1 MDPAFAQLF
10 SLDGKVAI
18 VTGAS
23 SGIGVAL
30 ARGLARAGANVV
42 VTARRQEMIDDTAA
56 MCRGYGVRS
65 SAWTADI
72 VDEAQFEGLFD
83 RTMTEYGRLDVLINN
98 AGFTDRTAL
107 RHDQNTMR
115 KFRAIVELDL
125 LATMNG
131 CRLAA
136 QRMLTQKPAG
146 GVIVNISSILGRSAS
161 EFRASAYHAA
171 KAGVDGLTRILAY
184 EYAREGI
191 RVNSLAP
198 SYFEGTE
205 MMDKVFEAA
214 PVTKAHTIE
223 RTPMGRLG
231 RPEDLEGAIAFLCS
245 DAGRFVTGHTLY
257 VDGGWSTGGGF
268 HQKPA
273 LWESELGRQD
283 PNWGKG

>member
-1 MDPAFAQLF
+1 MDPTFANLF
-10 SLDGKVAI
+10 SLDGKVAV

-30 ARGLARAGANVV
+30 ARGLARAGADVV
-42 VTARRQEMIDDTAA
+42 VTARRQEMIDETAA
-56 MCRGYGVRS
+56 MCRSFGGRA

-72 VDEAQFEGLFD
+72 TDEAQFEGLF
-83 RTMTEYGRLDVLINN
+83 TKTVEEYGRLDILVNN

-107 RHDQNTMR
+107 RHDQNSMR

-136 QRMLTQKPAG
+136 RQMLAQDPAG
-146 GVIVNISSILGRSAS
+146 GVIINISSILGKSAS

-171 KAGVDGLTRILAY
+171 KAGVDGLSRILAY

-191 RVNSLAP
+191 RVNSIAP

-205 MMDKVFEAA
+205 MMDQVFDAA
-214 PVTKAHTIE
+214 PQTKVHTIE

-245 DAGRFVTGHTLY
+245 DAGRFITGHTLY
-257 VDGGWSTGGGF
+257 VDGGWSIGGGF

-283 PNWGKG
+283 PNWGRR

>member
-1 MDPAFAQLF
+1 M
-10 SLDGKVAI
+10 
-18 VTGAS
+18 
-23 SGIGVAL
+23 
-30 ARGLARAGANVV
+30 
-42 VTARRQEMIDDTAA
+42 VTARRQEMIDATAE
-56 MCRGYGVRS
+56 MVRGFGVKS
-65 SAWTADI
+65 SAFTADI
-72 VDEAQFEGLFD
+72 TDEDQFEGLVQRVAD
-83 RTMTEYGRLDVLINN
+83 EYGRLDIMVNN
-98 AGFTDRTAL
+98 AGFTDRTAF
-107 RHDQNTMR
+107 RHDQNTMK

-136 QRMLTQKPAG
+136 RQMLKQDDPG
-146 GVIVNISSILGRSAS
+146 GSIINISSILGKSAS

-191 RVNSLAP
+191 RVNGIAP

-205 MMDKVFEAA
+205 MMDKVFDAA
-214 PVTKAHTIE
+214 PETKVHTRE

-231 RPEDLEGAIAFLCS
+231 RPEDLEGVIAFLCS
-245 DAGRFVTGHTLY
+245 DAARFVTGHVLY
-257 VDGGWSTGGGF
+257 VDGGWTTGGGF

-283 PNWGKG
+283 PNWGR

>member
-1 MDPAFAQLF
+1 MDPSLTTLF
-10 SLDGKVAI
+10 DLTGKTALI
-18 VTGAS
+18 TGAS
-23 SGIGVAL
+23 SGIGVGL
-30 ARGLARAGANVV
+30 ARGLAKAGANVV
-42 VTARRQEMIDDTAA
+42 VTARRQEMIDQTAA
-56 MCRGYGVRS
+56 MVREFGGRS
-65 SAWTADI
+65 DAWTCDI
-72 VDEAQFEGLFD
+72 TDEPRFEALFD
-83 RTMTEYGRLDVLINN
+83 RIVAEYGRLDILVNN

-107 RHDQNTMR
+107 RHDQNSMKR
-115 KFRAIVELDL
+115 FRSIVELDL

-136 QRMLTQKPAG
+136 RQMLAQDPVG
-146 GVIVNISSILGRSAS
+146 GVIINISSILGATAS

-171 KAGVDGLTRILAY
+171 KAGVDGLTRVLAY

-191 RVNSLAP
+191 RVNGIAP

-205 MMDKVFEAA
+205 MMDKVFDAA

-231 RPEDLEGAIAFLCS
+231 RPEDLEGAIVFLCS

-257 VDGGWSTGGGF
+257 VDGGWTTGGGF

-283 PNWGKG
+283 PNWGK

>member
-1 MDPAFAQLF
+1 MDPSLTTLF
-10 SLDGKVAI
+10 DLTGQTALI
-18 VTGAS
+18 TGAS
-23 SGIGVAL
+23 SGIGVGL
-30 ARGLARAGANVV
+30 ARGLAKAGANVV
-42 VTARRQEMIDDTAA
+42 VTARRQEMIDQTAA
-56 MCRGYGVRS
+56 MVREFGVCS
-65 SAWTADI
+65 DAWTCDI
-72 VDEAQFEGLFD
+72 TDEPRFEALFD
-83 RTMTEYGRLDVLINN
+83 RIVAEYGRLDILVNN

-107 RHDQNTMR
+107 RHDQNSMKR
-115 KFRAIVELDL
+115 FRSIVELDL

-136 QRMLTQKPAG
+136 RQMLAQDPVG
-146 GVIVNISSILGRSAS
+146 GVIINISSILGATAS

-171 KAGVDGLTRILAY
+171 KAGVDGLTRVLAY

-191 RVNSLAP
+191 RVNGIAP

-205 MMDKVFEAA
+205 MMDKVFDAA

-231 RPEDLEGAIAFLCS
+231 RPEDLEGAIVFLCS

-257 VDGGWSTGGGF
+257 VDGGWTTGGGF
-268 HQKPA
+268 HQKAA

-283 PNWGKG
+283 PNWGK

>member
-1 MDPAFAQLF
+1 MDPAFAELF
-10 SLDGKVAI
+10 SLDGKVAV
-18 VTGAS
+18 VTGSS

-30 ARGLARAGANVV
+30 ARGLARAGAHVV
-42 VTARRQEMIDDTAA
+42 VTARRQEMIEQTAE
-56 MCRGYGVRS
+56 MVRGYGVKA

-72 VDEAQFEGLFD
+72 TDEAQFEALIE
-83 RTMTEYGRLDVLINN
+83 RVAAEYGRLDIMVNN

-107 RHDQNTMR
+107 RHDQNTMKR
-115 KFRAIVELDL
+115 FRSIVELDL

-136 QRMLTQKPAG
+136 RQMLKQDPAG
-146 GVIVNISSILGRSAS
+146 GSIVNISSILGSTAS

-171 KAGVDGLTRILAY
+171 KAGVDGLTRVLAY

-191 RVNSLAP
+191 RVNSIAP

-214 PVTKAHTIE
+214 PQTKVHTIE

-231 RPEDLEGAIAFLCS
+231 RPEDLEGVIAFLCA
-245 DAGRFVTGHTLY
+245 DAARFITGHILY
-257 VDGGWSTGGGF
+257 VDGGWTTGGGF

-283 PNWGKG
+283 MNWGR

>member
-1 MDPAFAQLF
+1 MDPAFADLF
-10 SLDGKVAI
+10 SLDGKVAV

-42 VTARRQEMIDDTAA
+42 VTARRQEMIEQTAE
-56 MCRGYGVRS
+56 MVRGYGVKA
-65 SAWTADI
+65 SAWTADLT
-72 VDEAQFEGLFD
+72 DEAQFEALIE
-83 RTMTEYGRLDVLINN
+83 RVAAEYGRLDIMVNN

-107 RHDQNTMR
+107 RHDQNTMKR
-115 KFRAIVELDL
+115 FRSIVELDL

-136 QRMLTQKPAG
+136 RQMLKQDPAG
-146 GVIVNISSILGRSAS
+146 GSIVNISSILGSTAS

-171 KAGVDGLTRILAY
+171 KAGVDGLTRVLAY

-191 RVNSLAP
+191 RVNSIAP

-214 PVTKAHTIE
+214 PQTKVHTIE

-231 RPEDLEGAIAFLCS
+231 RPEDLEGVIAFLCA
-245 DAGRFVTGHTLY
+245 DAARFITGHILY
-257 VDGGWSTGGGF
+257 VDGGWTTGGGF

-283 PNWGKG
+283 MNWGR

>member
-1 MDPAFAQLF
+1 MDPAFADLF
-10 SLDGKVAI
+10 SLDGKVAL
-18 VTGAS
+18 VTGSS

-30 ARGLARAGANVV
+30 ARGLARAGADVV
-42 VTARRQEMIDDTAA
+42 VTARRQEMIEQTAE
-56 MCRGYGVRS
+56 MVRGYGVKA

-72 VDEAQFEGLFD
+72 TDEAQFEALIE
-83 RTMTEYGRLDVLINN
+83 RVASEYGRLDIMVNN

-107 RHDQNTMR
+107 RHDQNTMKR
-115 KFRAIVELDL
+115 FRSIVELDL

-136 QRMLTQKPAG
+136 RQMLKQDPVG
-146 GVIVNISSILGRSAS
+146 GSIVNISSILGSTAS

-171 KAGVDGLTRILAY
+171 KAGVDGLTRVLAY

-191 RVNSLAP
+191 RVNSIAP

-214 PVTKAHTIE
+214 PQTKVHTIE

-231 RPEDLEGAIAFLCS
+231 RPEDLEGVIAFLCA
-245 DAGRFVTGHTLY
+245 DAARFITGHILY
-257 VDGGWSTGGGF
+257 VDGGWTTGGGF

-283 PNWGKG
+283 MNWGR

>member
-1 MDPAFAQLF
+1 MDPTFADLF
-10 SLDGKVAI
+10 KLDGKTAL

-42 VTARRQEMIDDTAA
+42 VTARRQEMIDQTAA
-56 MCRGYGVRS
+56 MVRNFGVKA

-72 VDEAQFEGLFD
+72 TDEAQFEALTD
-83 RTMTEYGRLDVLINN
+83 RVVAEYGSLDIMVNN

-107 RHDQNTMR
+107 RHDQSTTK

-136 QRMLTQKPAG
+136 RQMLQQDPPG
-146 GVIVNISSILGRSAS
+146 GVIVNISSILGKSAS

-191 RVNSLAP
+191 RVNAIAP

-205 MMDKVFEAA
+205 MMDKVFDAA
-214 PVTKAHTIE
+214 PQTKVHTIE

-231 RPEDLEGAIAFLCS
+231 RPEDLEGSIAFLCS
-245 DAGRFVTGHTLY
+245 DAARFITGHILY
-257 VDGGWSTGGGF
+257 VDGGWTTGGGF
-268 HQKPA
+268 HQKPTI
-273 LWESELGRQD
+273 WESELGRQD
-283 PNWGKG
+283 PNWGR

>member
-1 MDPAFAQLF
+1 MDPKFMDLF
-10 SLDGKVAI
+10 SLEGRVAL

-42 VTARRQEMIDDTAA
+42 VTARRQEMIDQTAE
-56 MCRGYGVRS
+56 MVRGYGVRAD
-65 SAWTADI
+65 AWTADI
-72 VDEAQFEGLFD
+72 TDEAQFEALVKRVTD
-83 RTMTEYGRLDVLINN
+83 AYGRLDIMVNN
-98 AGFTDRTAL
+98 AGFTDRTAF
-107 RHDQNTMR
+107 RHDQNTMK

-136 QRMLTQKPAG
+136 SQMLKQDPAG
-146 GVIVNISSILGRSAS
+146 GAIINISSILGASAS

-191 RVNSLAP
+191 RVNAIAP

-205 MMDKVFEAA
+205 MMDKVFDAA
-214 PVTKAHTIE
+214 PATKAHTIE

-231 RPEDLEGAIAFLCS
+231 RPEDLEGSIAFLCS
-245 DAGRFVTGHTLY
+245 DAARFITGHILY
-257 VDGGWSTGGGF
+257 VDGGWHTGGGF

-273 LWESELGRQD
+273 LWEAELGRQD
-283 PNWGKG
+283 ANWGR